1 MPRMEHAV
9 YAITALR
16 WQGPDEIEQAMMGL
30 LDIDRMQW
38 DLAPAPTRTT
48 TVIDRLLEGDTV
60 VAWLPDDGSHA
71 RLSPGLQ
78 VGLSAQGRETIS
90 LSEEGSGKRLQ
101 DLPRF

>member
-1 MPRMEHAV
+1 MENAV

-30 LDIDRMQW
+30 LDVDRMQW

-48 TVIDRLLEGDTV
+48 TVIDRLLDGDTV
-60 VAWLPDDGSHA
+60 VAWLPQEG
-71 RLSPGLQ
+71 RGGVGPGLQ
-78 VGLSAQGRETIS
+78 VALSRSGLET
-90 LSEEGSGKRLQ
+90 LALEDEPPGARLQ